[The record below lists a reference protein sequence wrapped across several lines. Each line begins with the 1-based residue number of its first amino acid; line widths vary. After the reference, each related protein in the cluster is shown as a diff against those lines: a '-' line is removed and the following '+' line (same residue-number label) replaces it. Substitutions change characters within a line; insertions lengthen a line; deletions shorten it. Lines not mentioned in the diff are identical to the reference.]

1 MGSQVL
7 AVAESAEELRT
18 RGEQLAKDGRY
29 TEAIDVF
36 KAAERLE
43 PRARHSCLIALA
55 YIRREAW
62 PQAEIFLE
70 QCEKRATPADP
81 VPEWVPAAKQQLAER
96 MTSATVSAVD
106 IRVEPVGVNP
116 KLAVSSFALDELFD
130 PRTIHLPPGR
140 HTIIATAPGYNDAQK
155 TITVEGTAPQ
165 TVTITMLPV
174 GAPDQVDHTKPPVE
188 APAPKSSI
196 VPYAIMGAGLGVAL
210 IGGVIDVT
218 KVRTTRS
225 DIDVKAPRPDYDSQV
240 DTFHKWRNISA
251 GVYAL
256 GGAAFVTG
264 LVLKL
269 TVFDGK
275 EAPVQV
281 AVDPLEGGGGMVSVG
296 WSTK

>member
-1 MGSQVL
+1 L
-7 AVAESAEELRT
+7 AVAESAEELRS

-29 TEAIDVF
+29 TEAIDAF

-96 MTSATVSAVD
+96 LTSAKVSAVD
-106 IRVEPVGVNP
+106 IRVEPAGVTP
-116 KLAVSSFALDELFD
+116 KLAVSSFALDELFE

-155 TITVEGTAPQ
+155 TITVDGTAPQ

-174 GAPDQVDHTKPPVE
+174 GTPESKPGDAKVRTIE
-188 APAPKSSI
+188 SKRSV
-196 VPYAIMGAGLGVAL
+196 VPYAIMGAGAGIAL
-210 IGGVIDVT
+210 VGGIVHIT
-218 KVRTTRS
+218 KVRSTRDDIGGATTT
-225 DIDVKAPRPDYDSQV
+225 PDYNSKV
-240 DTFHKWRNISA
+240 DTFHKWRNVTI
-251 GVYAL
+251 GMYAV
-256 GGAAFVTG
+256 GGAAIVTG
-264 LVLKL
+264 LVLEA
-269 TVFDGK
+269 TVFKGK

-281 AVDPLEGGGGMVSVG
+281 AVDPMEGGGGMVSVG
-296 WSTK
+296 WTTR